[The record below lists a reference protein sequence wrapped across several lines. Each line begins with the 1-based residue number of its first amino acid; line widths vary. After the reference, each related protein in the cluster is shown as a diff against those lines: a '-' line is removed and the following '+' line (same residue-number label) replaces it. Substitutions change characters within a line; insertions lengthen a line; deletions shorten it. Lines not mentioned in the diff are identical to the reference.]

1 MKIKIAQQIKVMIA
15 NVNKVPPSLLTSI
28 PNFVTCD
35 KIAPAIVPNP
45 KIAPNKVVLGI
56 KIKIE
61 AINSTIPEPI
71 LP

>member
-1 MKIKIAQQIKVMIA
+1 MFASK
-15 NVNKVPPSLLTSI
+15 NNTPPSLLTSM
-28 PNFVTCD
+28 PNIVKCD
-35 KIAPAIVPNP
+35 KIAPAMVPNP

-56 KIKIE
+56 KIKTE